1 MANKTS
7 DININLGLDLLEND
21 KIRRTVFNGTKY
33 YVIADLVLWL
43 TEREDTKDYISKMR
57 KKDRM
62 LSRDW
67 RALAPLIPIKTNGG
81 TQKIKCATVE
91 GVFRL
96 VQSIQT
102 PKAEV
107 LKEWLAKLAFE
118 NINALKPEM
127 ISEPEKKEE
136 EQQ

>member
-1 MANKTS
+1 MDK
-7 DININLGLDLLEND
+7 NIGLELLENE
-21 KIRRTVFNGTKY
+21 KIRRTVYEGKKY

-62 LSRDW
+62 LSKDW
-67 RALAPLIPIKTNGG
+67 RSLAPLIPIMTNGG
-81 TQKIKCATVE
+81 RQNIKCATVE

-102 PKAEV
+102 PKAEI

-127 ISEPEKKEE
+127 VSEQEKKEKK
-136 EQQ
+136 

>member
-1 MANKTS
+1 MSKYS
-7 DININLGLDLLEND
+7 SKKNLGLELLENE
-21 KIRRTVFNGTKY
+21 KIRRTIYKGKKY

-62 LSRDW
+62 LSKDW
-67 RALAPLIPIKTNGG
+67 RALAPLVPIMTNGG
-81 TQKIKCATVE
+81 RQNIKCATVE

-102 PKAEV
+102 PKAEL
-107 LKEWLAKLAFE
+107 LKEWLANLAFE
-118 NINALKPEM
+118 NINSVKPEM
-127 ISEPEKKEE
+127 IAEPEKKEE
-136 EQQ
+136 DQ

>member
-1 MANKTS
+1 MANKTT
-7 DININLGLDLLEND
+7 DININLGLDLLENE

-62 LSRDW
+62 LSKDW
-67 RALAPLIPIKTNGG
+67 RAIAPLIPIKTNGG
-81 TQKIKCATVE
+81 MQKIKCATVE

-102 PKAEV
+102 PKAEII
-107 LKEWLAKLAFE
+107 KEWLAKLAFE
-118 NINALKPEM
+118 NINSVKPEM

-136 EQQ
+136 DKQ